1 MTAMMPV
8 RIQTSGPTIEEL
20 PDPPSGAAGPIK
32 KLENRIDKQALASTP
47 LALED
52 AHGLAPNSA
61 LALEDKPAADVPA
74 QALDSTA
81 QDLRA
86 RIMGARMTQV
96 EERKAGVSFFPIRGG
111 DNRPESLSRR

>member
-20 PDPPSGAAGPIK
+20 PDSPSGAAGAIK

-52 AHGLAPNSA
+52 GLAPNAA

-86 RIMGARMTQV
+86 RIMSARMNQV